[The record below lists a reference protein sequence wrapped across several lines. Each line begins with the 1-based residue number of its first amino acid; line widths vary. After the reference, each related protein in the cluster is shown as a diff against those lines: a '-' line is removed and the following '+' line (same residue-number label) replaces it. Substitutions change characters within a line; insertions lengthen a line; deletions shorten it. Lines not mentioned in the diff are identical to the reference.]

1 MENTKELILFVPGMG
16 ANEPEEYLK
25 KLVNGMRDYCAE
37 KGITF
42 NSLDNSD
49 TEQSGVRNIKIELNN
64 KSREIEIREVFW
76 SDLRPRLSNENP
88 LRKLMRGLDLLAYW
102 MSSSKTWMSA
112 SHSKYMLF
120 NTILTL
126 IVFLAWYLGVF
137 VAAFTAIGASPPDL
151 LNLIFPD
158 GGEWFKEAGEAMGNW
173 KILLISAALMTII
186 PVSAIIDIS
195 FATKCYLQNRLA
207 IQHKINGRLIK
218 ALNNINRST
227 DTYSHVTLLCH
238 SFGVVVATE
247 AIAEFYQKSIPVQK
261 LVTMG
266 GPLEIIQARSDHV
279 RDSLKKVE
287 SELENGALEN
297 WIDFYSDYDWL
308 CSKTPVS
315 DKIQRFKHHKI
326 TTTVP
331 WDQRASGISHSMY
344 FTDWDVMKELLQ
356 F

>member
-25 KLVNGMRDYCAE
+25 KLINGMRDYCDE

-42 NSLDNSD
+42 NSLDNND
-49 TEQSGVRNIKIELNN
+49 IEQSGVRNIKVELDN
-64 KSREIEIREVFW
+64 KSREIEIREIFW

-88 LRKLMRGLDLLAYW
+88 LRKLIRGFDLFFYW
-102 MSSSKTWMSA
+102 VSSLKTWKSA
-112 SHSKYMLF
+112 SHSKYMFL

-126 IVFLAWYLGVF
+126 FLLLIWYYGAVA
-137 VAAFTAIGASPPDL
+137 AAFTAIGASPPDVL
-151 LNLIFPD
+151 SSIFPD
-158 GGEWFKEAGEAMGNW
+158 GGKWFKATGDAMGSW
-173 KILLISAALMTII
+173 KVWLFSAALMTII
-186 PVSAIIDIS
+186 PVSAVIDIS
-195 FATKCYLQNRLA
+195 FATKCYLQNRHA
-207 IQHKINGRLIK
+207 VQHKINGRLIR

-227 DTYSHVTLLCH
+227 DTYSQVTLLCH

-247 AIAEFYQKSIPVQK
+247 TIAEFYQKSIPVQK

-266 GPLEIIQARSDHV
+266 GPLELIQARSDHV

-287 SELENGALEN
+287 NELENGHLED

-315 DKIQRFKHHKI
+315 DNIQSFKHHKI

-344 FTDWDVMKELLQ
+344 FTDWDVMKELVQ